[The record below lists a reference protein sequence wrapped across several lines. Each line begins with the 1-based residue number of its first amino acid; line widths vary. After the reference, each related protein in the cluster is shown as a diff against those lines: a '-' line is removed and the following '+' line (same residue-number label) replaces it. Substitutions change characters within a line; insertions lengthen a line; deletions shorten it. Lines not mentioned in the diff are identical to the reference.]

1 MQLFKNV
8 VIGDNDEDKLED
20 LAGYTG
26 NIHQHRMDKLIK
38 RVPLEEEQLMRII
51 HAKNKLKEIAMAFRE
66 ID

>member
-8 VIGDNDEDKLED
+8 ILGDNAEDKLED

-26 NIHQHRMDKLIK
+26 DIHQHRMDKLIK
-38 RVPLEEEQLMRII
+38 RVPLEEDQLMHMI
-51 HAKNKLKEIAMAFRE
+51 HTNNKLKEISLAFRE